1 MYRTMSRALAL
12 AVPLAVV
19 ALGAGDARGDTQGD
33 TQDEG
38 AAATS
43 EASDANERDFFARAG
58 FGVTPVSSQRED
70 RLPQAHT
77 GVGLFMMAFAQLPYR
92 LSLGGGFE
100 WERYSYETA
109 TESDSRQGITTFP
122 DEALTHTRLLGAL
135 EWDLLERGLVNP
147 YLIAVAGYG
156 WEGATKNSWQCSPK
170 NASGPVV
177 GGGAGVELA
186 ARPWLSVG
194 LEYRITTLPL
204 LVTYTCTM
212 AIMPDEPLGPPSDF
226 VPQRIALTLSVNEAF

>member
-1 MYRTMSRALAL
+1 MYRSMSVGLVLATL
-12 AVPLAVV
+12 AV
-19 ALGAGDARGDTQGD
+19 GANARGDTK
-33 TQDEG
+33 DEG
-38 AAATS
+38 AAPSS

-58 FGVTPVSSQRED
+58 FGVTPVLFRRSD
-70 RLPQAHT
+70 HLPEAHH
-77 GVGLFMMAFAQLPYR
+77 GMGLFMMAFAQLPYR

-109 TESDSRQGITTFP
+109 TSADYSQGVTTFP
-122 DEALTHTRLLGAL
+122 EERLTHSRLLGVL

-147 YLIAVAGYG
+147 YVLGVAGWG
-156 WEGATKNSWQCSPK
+156 WEQATKNTWQCSPK

-204 LVTYTCTM
+204 LVTYTCTL
-212 AIMPDEPLGPPSDF
+212 AEIPDEPMGPPADF